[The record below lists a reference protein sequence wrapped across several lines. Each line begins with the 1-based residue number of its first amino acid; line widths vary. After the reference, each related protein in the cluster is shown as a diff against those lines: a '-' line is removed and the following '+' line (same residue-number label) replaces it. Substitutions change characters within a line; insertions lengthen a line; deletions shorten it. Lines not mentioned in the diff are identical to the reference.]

1 MISLVELLIMNSRNG
16 DLVGGGNVYLG
27 FVRAVAQET
36 KIQDVLELCAA
47 GPQWEEI
54 IKVKHLQGYVH
65 CLSRIRIGADK
76 K

>member
-1 MISLVELLIMNSRNG
+1 MKFSRMETWM
-16 DLVGGGNVYLG
+16 VGGMFIWG

-36 KIQDVLELCAA
+36 KIQYVLECAA

-54 IKVKHLQGYVH
+54 IKVKHLQGYVN